1 MGKIHYK
8 WPFSI
13 AMLVYQRVRHTIA
26 PKLGPWQDIRCLQVR
41 GVPWAKLSSHPTDRL
56 WGIDSRL
63 LWLQQKE
70 AGTTWGDGKM
80 VEDGKVPNG
89 ISISYRKI
97 IRKYIWVQIELSIHN
112 FGRILPSYHADVGS
126 KSYAPWEKH
135 LVGTCN
141 ASRSYNFFIDLNG
154 VL

>member
-1 MGKIHYK
+1 MAIFNSYVSLPEGKAYNCTQT
-8 WPFSI
+8 WP
-13 AMLVYQRVRHTIA
+13 MTRHPVPA
-26 PKLGPWQDIRCLQVR
+26 GSGRSLGEAVKSR
-41 GVPWAKLSSHPTDRL
+41 HPTDRL